1 MAITDLLTSAAKSLA
16 SALPSF
22 MMATGLG
29 EVQIGKLTAA
39 ALNKIL
45 FAQGWQW
52 AVEVDGFPGIEF
64 FVKDITYGKYTIETE
79 AKRIGGN
86 EFNIPVSRTAQAV
99 TMMVRDTNMGIVHDW
114 FEHCVASVI
123 NDDGTI
129 NLPAAYLMKIRVY
142 RLEATGI
149 PSLETEL
156 TVIPTQCGEIT
167 RSKDQVTEFE
177 TFPLTFVQWKTFG
190 DTAATALSTVL

>member
-1 MAITDLLTSAAKSLA
+1 MAISDLLTSAAKSVA

-29 EVQIGKLTAA
+29 DVQMGKLTAV

-45 FAQGWQW
+45 FAQGWQF
-52 AVEVDGFPGIEF
+52 AVEVDGFSGIEF

-79 AKRIGGN
+79 PKRIGAN
-86 EFNIPVSRTAQAV
+86 EYNIPVARTAQPV
-99 TMMVRDTNMGIVHDW
+99 SMMVRDTNMGIVHDW
-114 FEHCVASVI
+114 FESCVANVI

-129 NLPAAYLMKIRVY
+129 NLPAAYLLTIRIY
-142 RLEATGI
+142 RLEATGV
-149 PSLETEL
+149 PALETEL

-167 RSKDQVTEFE
+167 RSKDQVTEFLS
-177 TFPLTFVQWKTFG
+177 FPLSFVQWKTFG
-190 DTAATALSTVL
+190 DESITILTV

>member
-1 MAITDLLTSAAKSLA
+1 MAISDLLTNAAKSVA

-29 EVQIGKLTAA
+29 DAQIGKLTAV

-45 FAQGWQW
+45 FAQGWQF
-52 AVEVDGFPGIEF
+52 AVEVDGFAGIEF

-79 AKRIGGN
+79 AKRIGAN
-86 EFNIPVSRTAQAV
+86 EFNVPVARTAQPV
-99 TMMVRDTNMGIVHDW
+99 SMMVRDTNMGIVHDW
-114 FEHCVASVI
+114 FERCVAGVI

-129 NLPAAYLMKIRVY
+129 NLPAAYLMNIRIY
-142 RLEATGI
+142 RLETTGF
-149 PSLETEL
+149 PVLETEL
-156 TVIPTQCGEIT
+156 TVIPTQCGEVT

-177 TFPLTFVQWKTFG
+177 TFPLSFVQWKTFG
-190 DTAATALSTVL
+190 ESTTNILTV

>member
-1 MAITDLLTSAAKSLA
+1 MAIMDLLTSAAKSIA

-22 MMATGLG
+22 MMATGMG
-29 EVQIGKLTAA
+29 DSQMGRLTTA

-86 EFNIPVSRTAQAV
+86 EYNIPVARAAQPV

-114 FEHCVASVI
+114 FESCVASVI

-129 NLPAAYLMKIRVY
+129 NLPASYLMNIRVY
-142 RLEATGI
+142 RLVSTGI
-149 PSLETEL
+149 PELETEL

-190 DTAATALSTVL
+190 DNAATALSVL

>member
-1 MAITDLLTSAAKSLA
+1 MAISDLLLNASKTVA

-29 EVQIGKLTAA
+29 DQQIGKLTAL

-45 FAQGWQW
+45 FAQGWMF
-52 AVEVDGFPGIEF
+52 AVEVDGMSGIEF

-79 AKRIGGN
+79 AKRIGAN
-86 EFNIPVSRTAQAV
+86 EYNIPVARTAQAV
-99 TMMVRDTNMGIVHDW
+99 TMMVRDTNIGIVHDW
-114 FEHCVASVI
+114 FESCVANVI
-123 NDDGTI
+123 NDDGTV
-129 NLPAAYLMKIRVY
+129 NLPGAYLMNIRIY
-142 RLEATGI
+142 RLVSTGV
-149 PSLETEL
+149 PVLETEL
-156 TVIPTQCGEIT
+156 TVIPTQLGEIT

-190 DTAATALSTVL
+190 DTAATALSVL